1 MLNFILRPDD
11 TLSFELN
18 RYKMLNAGLKV
29 SADIL
34 VLGGSELD
42 IASVLKE
49 QNEHLT
55 STQAKLKL
63 QSDKLATLEG
73 EINRRENQLSTQQIK
88 LTQQTQQLKQ
98 QSDELQVNKARFNK
112 LKQDHSQLSDELTN
126 SRQQLSENTSN
137 LNDLKNE
144 IEEKEGVIGNLST
157 QIDQRKADLQVLL
170 LKQQQQIAAK
180 ESEIS
185 SNLAAIEKQ
194 SSVIRTQS
202 SVLMW
207 AAVGFAFVLLLII
220 IIWQV
225 SRAKHNANLALQAH
239 NQQLA
244 GLNQQLKT
252 TQNQLVESEK
262 MAALGGLVAGVAHEI
277 NTPLGVSITAASHLL
292 EQIESFDHQYA
303 KNKGKLT
310 RGALESLLL
319 NAKESSEMISRN
331 LDRASHLVGTFKQVA
346 VDQSSE
352 AMRRFELEA
361 YLKELT
367 QSLRPQLKQGGHQIL
382 IKATHSFE
390 LNSYPGVFAQVMTNL
405 IMNSVNHGFKNR
417 NDGLITIALSE
428 SQEQVLIDY
437 QDNGEGLNTEQIN
450 KVFEPFYTTAR
461 SSGGTGLGMSIS
473 YNLVVSKLNGM
484 IHCLDSQAGAHFQ
497 VILPL
502 T

>member
-1 MLNFILRPDD
+1 
-11 TLSFELN
+11 
-18 RYKMLNAGLKV
+18 
-29 SADIL
+29 
-34 VLGGSELD
+34 
-42 IASVLKE
+42 
-49 QNEHLT
+49 
-55 STQAKLKL
+55 
-63 QSDKLATLEG
+63 
-73 EINRRENQLSTQQIK
+73 
-88 LTQQTQQLKQ
+88 
-98 QSDELQVNKARFNK
+98 
-112 LKQDHSQLSDELTN
+112 
-126 SRQQLSENTSN
+126 
-137 LNDLKNE
+137 
-144 IEEKEGVIGNLST
+144 
-157 QIDQRKADLQVLL
+157 
-170 LKQQQQIAAK
+170 
-180 ESEIS
+180 
-185 SNLAAIEKQ
+185 
-194 SSVIRTQS
+194 
-202 SVLMW
+202 
-207 AAVGFAFVLLLII
+207 
-220 IIWQV
+220 
-225 SRAKHNANLALQAH
+225 
-239 NQQLA
+239 
-244 GLNQQLKT
+244 
-252 TQNQLVESEK
+252 
-262 MAALGGLVAGVAHEI
+262 
-277 NTPLGVSITAASHLL
+277 
-292 EQIESFDHQYA
+292 
-303 KNKGKLT
+303 
-310 RGALESLLL
+310 
-319 NAKESSEMISRN
+319 MISRN